1 MLIKSVEL
9 KNVKSY
15 HHETIEFL
23 EGINGICG
31 QNGHGKSTILESI
44 GYALFDYPPYK
55 KIEDF
60 RRHGEKSGYIAV
72 TVEGKDEIEYTI
84 YRKLGGSDY
93 YIKTPVSEIKGK
105 NDVTNWIASN
115 LLNNVRSPEDM
126 PSIFENA
133 VGVPQGTFTTAF
145 LLNPEPR
152 KKIFDNILRV
162 EEYKTAYT
170 NLREVVTAV
179 EKTMD
184 SMDRELIPLRTRTE
198 NYPELKAEKEKL
210 QIEIDGIKADI
221 KEINTKISS
230 LTLKKEELA
239 GKKAQ
244 LDALSS
250 QIKSERVRLEEVT
263 KHLDRANSD
272 LRRAESSRKIVN
284 ELLPVEESYKKQNL
298 ALRELNGDR
307 VKRDKLK
314 DEIARLDLKISSLLE
329 KLERSTKLARE
340 NNDLEEKKKLLI
352 PKIEEARKL
361 EETIRELEKE
371 LKEPMNEIISR
382 LLNLRE
388 KSKRR
393 DDIGHEIEEQKSRI
407 SHLLPLKNKQ
417 QELEAKIKDL
427 KDKLELPLRE
437 LSSEVSSLK
446 EKESQAE
453 KLKNEIINLT
463 SRKNQLLPALERYK
477 AFDTEIKTL
486 SAFQDALGRLGFELR
501 HLVEREERA
510 NALSSEIERL
520 GKSIVELL
528 PLAEHQAS
536 LETQK
541 SELEKQHAA
550 VNSLLKQT
558 RSNMKLAGMQGL
570 CPILNGVKCTSVAD
584 FTLYFNNEIDSR
596 KKDLTEIENKLDQ
609 VSKEIK
615 LLNDPAKQ
623 HEDTLVLIEAKKK
636 DIRAFAGVHEEVVS
650 YRLRIESMASSY
662 PSLGFDIRTGDEGE
676 MKAVSIKL
684 QSHKKELEKI
694 NRCVAEFESI
704 EALIASKNID
714 LKDLS
719 DVPSALSECAE
730 RIKKINSIFGMDVD
744 IDNIKAGLEKAIH
757 EIRTFEFSLSEMNDP
772 ASKIIT
778 IESLIASKQK
788 DLNSLK
794 DVPMMIS
801 TCLKQLDELN
811 KRFALKDVL
820 EGNPH
825 ELKIVDERI
834 ESKTRELKALNS
846 PDKEFENMNR
856 NIEKN
861 GKELKILEHVPGSLE
876 SCRHERESL
885 ESKFLFFSGLDENIA
900 SVQETI
906 KDIEPEHNKYLQALP
921 LALKMN
927 EYAQECKDLQ
937 DSISSVNSSLKE
949 DIQKQEA
956 LLEVFSES
964 LLDET
969 ISRLEELGKAASS
982 NAEALKGRKKSLEKL
997 ARDLAIMETEFLKI
1011 KDIEKKQ
1018 ENEKQF
1024 LSFSNFIRDTIKNSS
1039 EYIVNEFIGEIS
1051 QDASNIYS
1059 EIMDDYTCGLKW
1071 QNDYDIEIESAGEM
1085 KSFRQLSGG
1094 ERMSAALAVR
1104 LALLKALSS
1113 CDFIFLDEPT
1123 QNMDEIRREKLSQE
1137 IMNIRGFKQVFV
1149 ISHDDTFN
1157 EKYANVIK
1165 IEKTDGESRV
1175 VSCST

>member
-44 GYALFDYPPYK
+44 GYVLFDYPPYK

-60 RRHGEKSGYIAV
+60 RRHGEKSGYVAV
-72 TVEGKDEIEYTI
+72 TVEGKDEIDYTI

-105 NDVTNWIASN
+105 KDVTNWIASN
-115 LLNNVRSPEDM
+115 LLYNVRSTEDM
-126 PSIFENA
+126 PYIFENA

-162 EEYKTAYT
+162 EEYKVAYT
-170 NLREVVTAV
+170 NLREVITAV

-198 NYPELKAEKEKL
+198 NFSELKEEKEKL
-210 QIEIDGIKADI
+210 QIEIDGLKAGIKH
-221 KEINTKISS
+221 INAELSS
-230 LTLKKEELA
+230 LTIKKEELT
-239 GKKAQ
+239 GKKNQ

-250 QIKSERVRLEEVT
+250 RIKSERVRLEEVT
-263 KHLDRANSD
+263 KQLDRVNSD
-272 LRRAESSRKIVN
+272 LQRAGSAQKLVS
-284 ELLPVEESYKKQNL
+284 ELLPAEESYKKQNL
-298 ALRELNGDR
+298 ALKELNSDR

-314 DEIARLDLKISSLLE
+314 DDLAKLDLRISSLLE
-329 KLERSTKLARE
+329 KLERSTKLVHE
-340 NNDLEEKKKLLI
+340 NNDMDKKKKMLI
-352 PKIEEARKL
+352 PKIEEMRRL
-361 EETIRELEKE
+361 EEIIRELQKE
-371 LKEPMNEIISR
+371 LKEPMNEIISH
-382 LLNLRE
+382 LSNLRE
-388 KSKRR
+388 KSERMEEIR
-393 DDIGHEIEEQKSRI
+393 HEIEGQKSRI
-407 SHLLPLKNKQ
+407 SHLMPLKNKQ

-427 KDKLELPLRE
+427 KNNLELPLRE
-437 LSSEVSSLK
+437 LSSEVSALK
-446 EKESQAE
+446 QKEVQAE
-453 KLKNEIINLT
+453 KLRNEIMNLT
-463 SRKNQLLPALERYK
+463 SRKNQLLPALEKYK
-477 AFDTEIKTL
+477 ALDAEIKNL
-486 SAFQDALGRLGFELR
+486 SAFQDSLGRLGFELR

-520 GKSIVELL
+520 KMCIVELL
-528 PLAEHQAS
+528 PLVEHQAS
-536 LETQK
+536 LEKQK
-541 SELEKQHAA
+541 SDLEKQQAA

-558 RSNMKLAGMQGL
+558 RSNMKLAGTQGI

-596 KKDLTEIENKLDQ
+596 KKGLKEIENKLDQ
-609 VSKEIK
+609 VSKELK
-615 LLNDPAKQ
+615 HLNDPVKQ
-623 HEDTLVLIEAKKK
+623 HEDMLVLVEAKKK
-636 DIRAFAGVHEEVVS
+636 DISAYVGLQDEVIAC
-650 YRLRIESMASSY
+650 RLKIKSLASSY
-662 PSLGFDIRTGDEGE
+662 PSLGIDIKTGDEVE
-676 MKAVSIKL
+676 LKAVTMKL
-684 QSHKKELEKI
+684 QTHKKDLEKI
-694 NRCVAEFESI
+694 NRSVTEFESI
-704 EALIASKNID
+704 ESLITSKNRD

-730 RIKKINSIFGMDVD
+730 RLKKINSMFGMFVE

-757 EIRTFEFSLSEMNDP
+757 EIKALELSLTEMNDP
-772 ASKIIT
+772 AGQITT
-778 IESLIASKQK
+778 IESLIVSKQK

-794 DVPMMIS
+794 DVPVMIY

-825 ELKIVDERI
+825 ELKMVDERI

-846 PDKEFENMNR
+846 PDKEFENLNR

-885 ESKFLFFSGLDENIA
+885 ESKFLFFSGLDEKIA

-906 KDIEPEHNKYLQALP
+906 KNLEPDHDKYLQALP

-927 EYAQECKDLQ
+927 EYAQECKELQ
-937 DSISSVNSSLKE
+937 DSISSVNSALNE
-949 DIQKQEA
+949 DIRKQEA

-969 ISRLEELGKAASS
+969 ISRLEELRNSASS
-982 NAEALKGRKKSLEKL
+982 NAEALKGRKKSMEKL
-997 ARDLAIMETEFLKI
+997 ARDLATMETEFLKI
-1011 KDIEKKQ
+1011 KDIEKKLD
-1018 ENEKQF
+1018 NEKHF
-1024 LSFSNFIRDTIKNSS
+1024 LSFSNFIRDIIKNSS

-1051 QDASNIYS
+1051 QEASNIYS

-1113 CDFIFLDEPT
+1113 CDFVFLDEPT
-1123 QNMDEIRREKLSQE
+1123 QNMDEIRREKLSEQ
-1137 IMNIRGFKQVFV
+1137 IMKIRGFKQVFV

>member
-60 RRHGEKSGYIAV
+60 RRHGEKSGYVAV

-105 NDVTNWIASN
+105 KDVTNWIASN

-170 NLREVVTAV
+170 NLREVIAAV
-179 EKTMD
+179 EKTID

-230 LTLKKEELA
+230 LTIKKEELT
-239 GKKAQ
+239 GKKTQ

-263 KHLDRANSD
+263 KHLERANSD
-272 LRRAESSRKIVN
+272 LLRAESSRKIVN
-284 ELLPVEESYKKQNL
+284 ELLPVEESYKKQTL

-352 PKIEEARKL
+352 PKIEDARKL

-388 KSKRR
+388 KSKRME
-393 DDIGHEIEEQKSRI
+393 DIGHEIEEQKSRI

-427 KDKLELPLRE
+427 KENLELPLRE
-437 LSSEVSSLK
+437 LSSEVSALK
-446 EKESQAE
+446 QKETQAE
-453 KLKNEIINLT
+453 KLRNEIINLT

-477 AFDTEIKTL
+477 ALDAEIKTL
-486 SAFQDALGRLGFELR
+486 SAFQDSLGRLGFELR

-520 GKSIVELL
+520 EKSIVELL
-528 PLAEHQAS
+528 PLVEYQAS
-536 LETQK
+536 LEKQK

-558 RSNMKLAGMQGL
+558 RSNMKLAGTQGL
-570 CPILNGVKCTSVAD
+570 CPILNGVKCASVAD
-584 FTLYFNNEIDSR
+584 FTQHFNNEIDSR
-596 KKDLTEIENKLDQ
+596 NKELKEIENKLDL
-609 VSKEIK
+609 VSKELK
-615 LLNDPAKQ
+615 QLKDPVKQ
-623 HEDTLVLIEAKKK
+623 HEDMLVLIEAKKK
-636 DIRAFAGVHEEVVS
+636 DVSAFAGVHDEVVS
-650 YRLRIESMASSY
+650 CRLRIESLASSY
-662 PSLGFDIRTGDEGE
+662 PSLGIDIMTGDEDE
-676 MKAVSIKL
+676 LKAVSIKL

-694 NRCVAEFESI
+694 NRSVAEFESV
-704 EALIASKNID
+704 EALIASKNRD

-730 RIKKINSIFGMDVD
+730 RIKKINSIFGMNVD
-744 IDNIKAGLEKAIH
+744 IKNIKAGLEKAIH
-757 EIRTFEFSLSEMNDP
+757 EIRTLELSLTEMNDP
-772 ASKIIT
+772 AGQITT
-778 IESLIASKQK
+778 IESLIVSKQK

-801 TCLKQLDELN
+801 TFLKQLDELN

-820 EGNPH
+820 EGNSH
-825 ELKIVDERI
+825 ELKMVDERI

-846 PDKEFENMNR
+846 PDKEFENLNR

-861 GKELKILEHVPGSLE
+861 GKELKILEPVPGSLE

-885 ESKFLFFSGLDENIA
+885 ESKFLFFSGLDEKIA
-900 SVQETI
+900 SAQDTI
-906 KDIEPEHNKYLQALP
+906 KDLEPEHDKYLQALP

-937 DSISSVNSSLKE
+937 DSISSVNSALNE

-969 ISRLEELGKAASS
+969 ISQLDDIRNSASS
-982 NAEALKGRKKSLEKL
+982 NAEALKGRKKSMEKL
-997 ARDLAIMETEFLKI
+997 ARDLATMETEFLKI
-1011 KDIEKKQ
+1011 KDIEKRQ

-1051 QDASNIYS
+1051 QEASNIYS

-1071 QNDYDIEIESAGEM
+1071 QNDYDIEIESAGEVI
-1085 KSFRQLSGG
+1085 SFRQLSGG

-1113 CDFIFLDEPT
+1113 CDFVFLDEPT
-1123 QNMDEIRREKLSQE
+1123 QNMDEMRREKLSQE

-1165 IEKTDGESRV
+1165 IEKTNGESRV

>member
-55 KIEDF
+55 KIDDF
-60 RRHGEKSGYIAV
+60 RRHGEKSGYVAV
-72 TVEGKDEIEYTI
+72 TVEGKDEIDYTI

-105 NDVTNWIASN
+105 KDVTDWIAAN
-115 LLNNVRSPEDM
+115 LLNNVRSHEDM

-133 VGVPQGTFTTAF
+133 VGIPQGTFTTAF

-152 KKIFDNILRV
+152 KKVFDNILRV

-170 NLREVVTAV
+170 NLREVITAV

-198 NYPELKAEKEKL
+198 NYPELKAEKEKMQL
-210 QIEIDGIKADI
+210 EIDGLKAEI

-250 QIKSERVRLEEVT
+250 QIKSQRVRLEEVT
-263 KHLDRANSD
+263 KHFERANSD
-272 LRRAESSRKIVN
+272 LRRAGSAQKIVN
-284 ELLPVEESYKKQNL
+284 ELLPAEESYKKQNL
-298 ALRELNGDR
+298 VLKELNGDR

-314 DEIARLDLKISSLLE
+314 DDIARLDLKMSSLLE
-329 KLERSTKLARE
+329 KLERSTKLAHE
-340 NNDLEEKKKLLI
+340 NNDLEEKKNLLI
-352 PKIEEARKL
+352 PKIEEMRRL
-361 EETIRELEKE
+361 EETIRELQKE
-371 LKEPMNEIISR
+371 LKEPMNEMISR
-382 LLNLRE
+382 LSNLRE
-388 KSKRR
+388 KSKRME
-393 DDIGHEIEEQKSRI
+393 DIGYEIEEQNGKI

-417 QELEAKIKDL
+417 LELEAKIKDL
-427 KDKLELPLRE
+427 KNNLEMPLRE

-446 EKESQAE
+446 QKEAQAE
-453 KLKNEIINLT
+453 KLRKEIMDLT
-463 SRKNQLLPALERYK
+463 SRKNQLLPALERHK
-477 AFDTEIKTL
+477 ALDAEIKTL
-486 SAFQDALGRLGFELR
+486 SAFHDSLGRLGFELR
-501 HLVEREERA
+501 HLVEKEERSI
-510 NALSSEIERL
+510 ALSSEIERL
-520 GKSIVELL
+520 GKSIAGLHPLVER
-528 PLAEHQAS
+528 QAS
-536 LETQK
+536 LEKQK

-558 RSNMKLAGMQGL
+558 RSNMKLAGTQGI

-584 FTLYFNNEIDSR
+584 FTVYFNNEIDSR
-596 KKDLTEIENKLDQ
+596 KKELKEIETKLDLI
-609 VSKEIK
+609 SKELK
-615 LLNDPAKQ
+615 HLNDPAKQ
-623 HEDTLVLIEAKKK
+623 NENMTALIEDKKK
-636 DIRAFAGVHEEVVS
+636 DIAAYAGVQDEVIAC
-650 YRLRIESMASSY
+650 RLKIKSLASSY
-662 PSLGFDIRTGDEGE
+662 PFPGIDIRTGGEDELN
-676 MKAVSIKL
+676 AVSMKL

-694 NRCVAEFESI
+694 NRSVAEFESV
-704 EALIASKNID
+704 EALIASKNRD
-714 LKDLS
+714 LEYLS
-719 DVPSALSECAE
+719 DVPDALSECAE
-730 RIKKINSIFGMDVD
+730 RLKKINSMFEMFVGIE
-744 IDNIKAGLEKAIH
+744 NIKDGLEKAIH
-757 EIRTFEFSLSEMNDP
+757 ETKALELSLTEMNDP
-772 ASKIIT
+772 AGHITT
-778 IESLIASKQK
+778 IESLIASKRK

-794 DVPMMIS
+794 DVPIMIS
-801 TCLKQLDELN
+801 ACLKQLEELN

-820 EGNPH
+820 EGNPQ
-825 ELKIVDERI
+825 ELKMADERI
-834 ESKTRELKALNS
+834 ESSTRELKALNS
-846 PDKEFENMNR
+846 PDKEFENLNR

-861 GKELKILEHVPGSLE
+861 LKELKILEHVPGSLE

-885 ESKFLFFSGLDENIA
+885 GSKFMFFSGLDEKIA

-906 KDIEPEHNKYLQALP
+906 KDLEPQHDKYMQALP

-927 EYAQECKDLQ
+927 EYAQECKEMQ
-937 DSISSVNSSLKE
+937 DSISSINSALNE

-956 LLEVFSES
+956 LLEVFSEP

-969 ISRLEELGKAASS
+969 VSRLEELGNSASR
-982 NAEALKGRKKSLEKL
+982 NAEALKGRKKSMEKL
-997 ARDLAIMETEFLKI
+997 ARDLASMEAEFLKI
-1011 KDIEKKQ
+1011 KDIEKKLD
-1018 ENEKQF
+1018 NEKHF
-1024 LSFSNFIRDTIKNSS
+1024 LSFSNFIRDTIKDSS

-1051 QDASNIYS
+1051 QEASNIYS

-1071 QNDYDIEIESAGEM
+1071 QNDYDIEIESAGEV

-1113 CDFIFLDEPT
+1113 CDFVFLDEPT
-1123 QNMDEIRREKLSQE
+1123 QNMDEVRREKLSQE
-1137 IMNIRGFKQVFV
+1137 IMNIKGFKQVFV

>member
-31 QNGHGKSTILESI
+31 QNGNGKSTILEAI
-44 GYALFDYPPYK
+44 GFTLFDYPPYK

-60 RRHGEKSGYIAV
+60 RRHGEKSGYVAV
-72 TVEGKDEIEYTI
+72 TVEGKDEIEYII
-84 YRKLGGSDY
+84 YRKLGGSEY

-105 NDVTNWIASN
+105 KDVTDWIASN
-115 LLNNVRSPEDM
+115 LLYNVRSPEDM

-162 EEYKTAYT
+162 EEYKAAYT
-170 NLREVVTAV
+170 NLRDVIAAI
-179 EKTMD
+179 EKTID

-198 NYPELKAEKEKL
+198 KYPELKEEKEKL
-210 QIEIDGIKADI
+210 QLEMDELKAKI
-221 KEINTKISS
+221 TEINAELSS
-230 LTLKKEELA
+230 LSIQKEELST
-239 GKKAQ
+239 KKAQ
-244 LDALSS
+244 LDALSP
-250 QIKSERVRLEEVT
+250 QIKSGRVRLEEV
-263 KHLDRANSD
+263 KKQLERANSD
-272 LRRAESSRKIVN
+272 LQRAQSAKKMADV
-284 ELLPVEESYKKQNL
+284 LLPVEELYKKQNL

-314 DEIARLDLKISSLLE
+314 DDIARLDLKINSLLE
-329 KLERSTKLARE
+329 KLESSTKLAQE
-340 NNDLEEKKKLLI
+340 NNELEEKKKLLI
-352 PKIEEARKL
+352 PKIEDARRL
-361 EETIRELEKE
+361 EETIRELQKE
-371 LKEPMNEIISR
+371 LKEPMNELISR

-388 KSKRR
+388 KSKRMEDLER
-393 DDIGHEIEEQKSRI
+393 EMNEKKLTI

-417 QELEAKIKDL
+417 MELEAKIKDL
-427 KDKLELPLRE
+427 KENLELPLRE
-437 LSSEVSSLK
+437 LSSEVSALK

-453 KLKNEIINLT
+453 KLQNEIINLT
-463 SRKNQLLPALERYK
+463 SRKNQLLPALERHK
-477 AFDTEIKTL
+477 ALDSEIKTL
-486 SAFQDALGRLGFELR
+486 STFLESLGKLGFELR
-501 HLVEREERA
+501 HLVEREQRA

-520 GKSIVELL
+520 EKSIVELH
-528 PLAEHQAS
+528 PLVKHQTS
-536 LETQK
+536 LEKQK

-558 RSNMKLAGMQGL
+558 RSNMKLAGTQGL
-570 CPILNGVKCTSVAD
+570 CPILNGVKCASVAD

-596 KKDLTEIENKLDQ
+596 KKELKEIENKLDQ
-609 VSKEIK
+609 VSKELK
-615 LLNDPAKQ
+615 RLNDPVKQ
-623 HEDTLVLIEAKKK
+623 HENIMVLIEAKKK
-636 DIRAFAGVHEEVVS
+636 DIIALAGVHDEVVS
-650 YRLRIESMASSY
+650 CRLRIEALASSY
-662 PSLGFDIRTGDEGE
+662 PSLGIDIRIGDEDE
-676 MKAVSIKL
+676 LKAVSMKL

-704 EALIASKNID
+704 EALITSKNRD

-719 DVPSALSECAE
+719 EVSGALSECAQ
-730 RIKKINSIFGMDVD
+730 RIKKLNSLFGMNVETDK
-744 IDNIKAGLEKAIH
+744 IKAGLEKAVL
-757 EIRTFEFSLSEMNDP
+757 EIKSFELSLTEMNDP
-772 ASKIIT
+772 AGQITT

-811 KRFALKDVL
+811 KRFALKDLL
-820 EGNPH
+820 EGTPH
-825 ELKIVDERI
+825 ELKMVDELI

-861 GKELKILEHVPGSLE
+861 VKELKILEHVPGSLE
-876 SCRHERESL
+876 SCRHERGSL
-885 ESKFLFFSGLDENIA
+885 ESKFLFFSGLDEKIA

-906 KDIEPEHNKYLQALP
+906 SKLEPEHNKYLQALP

-937 DSISSVNSSLKE
+937 DSISSVNSSLNE
-949 DIQKQEA
+949 DIQKHVA

-969 ISRLEELGKAASS
+969 ISRLEELGKSASS
-982 NAEALKGRKKSLEKL
+982 NAEALKGRKKSMDKL
-997 ARDLAIMETEFLKI
+997 ARDLTIMETEFLKI

-1024 LSFSNFIRDTIKNSS
+1024 LSFSNFIRDTIKDSS

-1059 EIMDDYTCGLKW
+1059 EIMDDFTCGLKW

-1165 IEKTDGESRV
+1165 IEKTNGESRV

>member
-55 KIEDF
+55 KIDDF
-60 RRHGEKSGYIAV
+60 RRHGERSGYVAV
-72 TVEGKDEIEYTI
+72 TVEGKDEIDYTI

-105 NDVTNWIASN
+105 KDVTDWIAAN
-115 LLNNVRSPEDM
+115 LLNNVRSHEDM

-152 KKIFDNILRV
+152 KKVFDNILRV

-170 NLREVVTAV
+170 NLREVITAV

-198 NYPELKAEKEKL
+198 NYPELKAEKEKMQL
-210 QIEIDGIKADI
+210 EIDGLKAEI

-250 QIKSERVRLEEVT
+250 QIKSQRVRLEEVT
-263 KHLDRANSD
+263 KHFERANSD
-272 LRRAESSRKIVN
+272 LRRAGSAQKIVN
-284 ELLPVEESYKKQNL
+284 ELLPAEESYKKQNL
-298 ALRELNGDR
+298 VLEELNGDR

-314 DEIARLDLKISSLLE
+314 DDIARLDLKMSSLLE
-329 KLERSTKLARE
+329 KLERSTKLAHE
-340 NNDLEEKKKLLI
+340 NNDLEEKKKMLI
-352 PKIEEARKL
+352 PKIEEMRRL
-361 EETIRELEKE
+361 EETIRELQKE
-371 LKEPMNEIISR
+371 LKEPMNEMISR
-382 LLNLRE
+382 LSNLRE
-388 KSKRR
+388 KSKRME
-393 DDIGHEIEEQKSRI
+393 DIGHEIEEQNGKI

-417 QELEAKIKDL
+417 LELEAKIKDL
-427 KDKLELPLRE
+427 KNNLEMPLRE

-446 EKESQAE
+446 QKEAQAE
-453 KLKNEIINLT
+453 KLRKEIMDLT
-463 SRKNQLLPALERYK
+463 SRKNQLLPALERHK
-477 AFDTEIKTL
+477 ALDAEIKTL
-486 SAFQDALGRLGFELR
+486 SAFHDSLGRLGFELR
-501 HLVEREERA
+501 HLVEKEERSI
-510 NALSSEIERL
+510 ALSSEIERL
-520 GKSIVELL
+520 GKTIAGLL
-528 PLAEHQAS
+528 PFVERQAS
-536 LETQK
+536 LEKQK

-558 RSNMKLAGMQGL
+558 RSNMKLAGTQGI

-584 FTLYFNNEIDSR
+584 FTVYFNNEIDSR
-596 KKDLTEIENKLDQ
+596 KKELKEIETKLDLI
-609 VSKEIK
+609 SKELK
-615 LLNDPAKQ
+615 HLNDPAKQ
-623 HEDTLVLIEAKKK
+623 NENMTALIEDKKK
-636 DIRAFAGVHEEVVS
+636 DIAAYAGVQDEVIAC
-650 YRLRIESMASSY
+650 RLKIKSLASSY
-662 PSLGFDIRTGDEGE
+662 PSPGIDIMTGSEDELN
-676 MKAVSIKL
+676 AVSMKL

-694 NRCVAEFESI
+694 NRSVAEFESV
-704 EALIASKNID
+704 EALIASKNRD
-714 LKDLS
+714 LEYLS
-719 DVPSALSECAE
+719 DVPDALSECAE
-730 RIKKINSIFGMDVD
+730 RLKKINSMFEMFVGIE
-744 IDNIKAGLEKAIH
+744 NIKDGLEKAIH
-757 EIRTFEFSLSEMNDP
+757 ETKALELSLTEMNDP
-772 ASKIIT
+772 AGHITT
-778 IESLIASKQK
+778 IESLIASKRK

-794 DVPMMIS
+794 DVPIMIS
-801 TCLKQLDELN
+801 ACLKQLEELN

-820 EGNPH
+820 EGNPQ
-825 ELKIVDERI
+825 ELKMADERI
-834 ESKTRELKALNS
+834 ESSTRELKALNS
-846 PDKEFENMNR
+846 PDKEFENLNR

-861 GKELKILEHVPGSLE
+861 LKELKILEHVPGSLE

-885 ESKFLFFSGLDENIA
+885 GSKFMFFSGLDEKIA

-906 KDIEPEHNKYLQALP
+906 KDLEPQHDKYMQALP

-927 EYAQECKDLQ
+927 EYAQECKEMQ
-937 DSISSVNSSLKE
+937 DSISSINSALNE
-949 DIQKQEA
+949 DIRKQET
-956 LLEVFSES
+956 LSEVFSEP
-964 LLDET
+964 LLEET
-969 ISRLEELGKAASS
+969 VSRLEELGNSASS
-982 NAEALKGRKKSLEKL
+982 NAEALKGRKKSMEKL
-997 ARDLAIMETEFLKI
+997 ARDLASMEAEFLKI
-1011 KDIEKKQ
+1011 KDIEKKLD
-1018 ENEKQF
+1018 NEKHF
-1024 LSFSNFIRDTIKNSS
+1024 LSFSNFIRDTIKDSS

-1051 QDASNIYS
+1051 QEASNIYS

-1071 QNDYDIEIESAGEM
+1071 QNDYDIEIESAGEV

-1123 QNMDEIRREKLSQE
+1123 QNMDEVRREKLSQE
-1137 IMNIRGFKQVFV
+1137 IMNIKGFKQVFV